1 MKKDDVRIDGLSPT
15 IKYYDYSNY
24 KQVKTNDHK
33 SQIFFRQNHNRYILV
48 LFHFS
53 CHKLN
58 SRSFCYQCSTFSF
71 SLGLWLL
78 FTISSKKCWNLGG
91 LGLFWLCRRLLK
103 VLKKNSSSR
112 EGAQYF
118 RTSDKRNRMLIDV
131 CLRWHY
137 FLIRNPS
144 FWCNFIFRS

>member
-58 SRSFCYQCSTFSF
+58 SRSLAFSF
-71 SLGLWLL
+71 CLPFQVKNVGTLEGLAC
-78 FTISSKKCWNLGG
+78 FDCVED
-91 LGLFWLCRRLLK
+91 C
-103 VLKKNSSSR
+103 
-112 EGAQYF
+112 
-118 RTSDKRNRMLIDV
+118 
-131 CLRWHY
+131 
-137 FLIRNPS
+137 
-144 FWCNFIFRS
+144 